1 MIEKFIKEIEEIENS
16 FPSRTAIMDDY
27 VNKFKKTFV
36 GTYDELQERMQEAME
51 KAKQEFY
58 KKKNENDKLVQLK
71 EAEMLD
77 YLLIIVLLKTFQTEE
92 KFLISFGKKHGEM
105 NIPVAIMQYIQ
116 ITKKKKRIFLNCINL
131 YRESNQDIEST

>member
-77 YLLIIVLLKTFQTEE
+77 YLFDYSLVKDLPNGRKVFDKLWEKAWRDEHSCGYYAVYSDYEE
-92 KFLISFGKKHGEM
+92 KEADFLELYKLVQGK
-105 NIPVAIMQYIQ
+105 
-116 ITKKKKRIFLNCINL
+116 
-131 YRESNQDIEST
+131 